1 MKISLSLFL
10 ISSFF
15 SLAFFPFFPSR
26 NKHATECVKKR
37 VTCAVIGVPKS
48 IDNDILLID
57 RCFGFD
63 TAVEEAQRALLAA
76 KVEASSAFRGL
87 AIVKLMGRQSGF
99 IATQASLSS
108 GVVDVCLIPEVPFSL
123 GGRGAFSFR
132 FFFFLHDFFL
142 FRVSG
147 PRKPHF
153 KKKNA
158 FTLST
163 KNKTGGLIA
172 HLTKLIERKGH
183 AVVCVAEGAGQDLL
197 SGAAAAAGGGAGA
210 AAAGVVE
217 RDASGNPILADVG
230 PWLKAELKRGIP
242 GADVKLIDPSYTI
255 RSVAANSADRVL
267 CKVLAHNAVHAAF
280 AGFSGVTVG
289 LVNTHY
295 VYLPT
300 PLLILAPRRVD
311 PRSKAW
317 NRLRSSLKQPSL
329 LGDGD
334 GDGEWEYE
342 DEYGNKS

>member
-1 MKISLSLFL
+1 MKNSLFL
-10 ISSFF
+10 PLPLL
-15 SLAFFPFFPSR
+15 SLPLPPPIHLK
-26 NKHATECVKKR
+26 NATECVKKR

-123 GGRGAFSFR
+123 GGRGALLTFSSLSFSGCV
-132 FFFFLHDFFL
+132 FFTGKKNSL
-142 FRVSG
+142 FS
-147 PRKPHF
+147 KTTF
-153 KKKNA
+153 SQKKK
-158 FTLST
+158 
-163 KNKTGGLIA
+163 KTGGLIA

-197 SGAAAAAGGGAGA
+197 SGAATAGGGA
-210 AAAGVVE
+210 VNVE

-230 PWLKAELKRGIP
+230 PWLKSELKKGIP
-242 GADVKLIDPSYTI
+242 EADVKLIDPSYTI

-280 AGFSGVTVG
+280 AGYSGVTVG

-334 GDGEWEYE
+334 SEWEYE